1 MGHTTF
7 FDSQLGLFL
16 FRNSESF
23 SECCIVECKRNLI
36 FSSLQLAKTSAT
48 ANSNFDASSVYS
60 FSGIYRTTSQE
71 AFNLLELTGLNQ
83 LMVPFRSVLLSIK
96 CLWAV
101 VTAEEHF
108 TTLKVDTFVGFN
120 RLTTQWAF
128 YTIKL

>member
-7 FDSQLGLFL
+7 FDSQRGLFL
-16 FRNSESF
+16 FRSSETF

-71 AFNLLELTGLNQ
+71 AFNLLEALNSKIC
-83 LMVPFRSVLLSIK
+83 LKKSGFSINK
-96 CLWAV
+96 Q
-101 VTAEEHF
+101 TYEMMFFQSGSRAEKTRHSR
-108 TTLKVDTFVGFN
+108 KAHV
-120 RLTTQWAF
+120 
-128 YTIKL
+128 